1 MSEQNGKV
9 DNKTYDIFI
18 SHKSDCKPWV
28 RVLARNLKEQGYKVF
43 LDEWELVPG
52 KSIAEGLYYKGL
64 KQSRK
69 GILVATPGAF
79 ESAWVKEEYHQMMIQ
94 KQEDKDFVIIPLVL
108 GKEIPDFPFMKDILW
123 VDFRDPDKY
132 RESFYRLLCA
142 IEGKSPGPDGKFE
155 ADLTLPQQSKEPIKP
170 GKDELSFVEGL
181 FELFFTKQAVVLLAQ
196 ADRWQGGAKSHIL
209 EQAINRFG
217 EKNVLHLVPPFG
229 QTVDM
234 KDFFAQLGKQCFF
247 PRSITGSVKLGTV
260 FVERLNEGGMLFLMI
275 SGFENSCQE
284 GQKELAGVLRALN
297 ERFQNLKIL
306 ICGGEKLADLYYSGD
321 LSYLNQ
327 AEISEWP
334 EMTVVDVQRTAK
346 DACVEQA
353 IDVDEKIAVKLL
365 EISGG
370 HPGVLEICFDLHAE
384 NPNFTLKD
392 LMEKLVHSFV
402 MWRLFMPFRKD
413 PVKKKQVCEL
423 LNQEDVG
430 PAQPYIFDCLL
441 KALYWKNLLKRGT
454 NNHRLYW
461 RCEVLRLVGQQI
473 LVCEKKYG
481 E

>member
-9 DNKTYDIFI
+9 DNKTYDVFI

-28 RVLARNLKEQGYKVF
+28 RVLARNLKEQGYNVF

-52 KSIAEGLYYKGL
+52 KSIVDGLYQAL
-64 KQSRK
+64 NQSKK
-69 GILVATPGAF
+69 GILMATPEAF
-79 ESAWVKEEYHQMMIQ
+79 EAGWVKEEYHQMMIQ

-132 RESFYRLLCA
+132 RESFYHLLCA
-142 IEGKSPGPDGKFE
+142 IEGKSLGPDGKFE
-155 ADLTLPQQSKEPIKP
+155 GDLTLPQQSKEPIKP
-170 GKDELSFVEGL
+170 GKDELSFVESL
-181 FELFFTKQAVVLLAQ
+181 FELFFTKQAVVVLAQ
-196 ADRWQGGAKSHIL
+196 ADRWQGGAKRHIL
-209 EQAINRFG
+209 KQAINRFG

-229 QTVDM
+229 QTVDIN
-234 KDFFAQLGKQCFF
+234 DFFAQLGKQCGFS
-247 PRSITGSVKLGTV
+247 RDINGSVKLGTV
-260 FVERLNEGGMLFLMI
+260 FVERLNEGGMLFLMV

-306 ICGGEKLADLYYSGD
+306 ICGGEKLADLYYSGE

-327 AEISEWP
+327 ADIREWP
-334 EMTVVDVQRTAK
+334 EMTVVDVQRMAK
-346 DACVEQA
+346 DSCVEQA
-353 IDVDEKIAVKLL
+353 IDIDEKIAVKLL

-370 HPGVLEICFDLHAE
+370 HPGVLEICFNLNAE
-384 NPNFTLKD
+384 TPNFTFED
-392 LMEKLVHSFV
+392 LMEKLVQSPV

-413 PVKKKQVCEL
+413 TVKKEQVCDL
-423 LNQEDVG
+423 LNLEDVG

-441 KALYWKNLLKRGT
+441 KEFET
-454 NNHRLYW
+454 
-461 RCEVLRLVGQQI
+461 LRQVGQHI
-473 LVCEKKYG
+473 LG
-481 E
+481 

>member
-9 DNKTYDIFI
+9 GNKTYDVFI

-28 RVLARNLKEQGYKVF
+28 KVLAQNLKNQNYKVF

-52 KSIAEGLYYKGL
+52 KSIVDGLYQAL
-64 KQSRK
+64 NQSKK
-69 GILVATPGAF
+69 GILVATTEAF
-79 ESAWVKEEYHQMMIQ
+79 ESGWVREEYQQMMIQ
-94 KQEDKDFVIIPLVL
+94 KQEDKDFVIIPPVL

-123 VDFRDPDKY
+123 VDFRDFEKY

-142 IEGKSPGPDGKFE
+142 IERKSPGPDGKF
-155 ADLTLPQQSKEPIKP
+155 AGDLTLPRQTKEPKQP
-170 GKDELSFVEGL
+170 GKDELSFVESL

-196 ADRWQGGAKSHIL
+196 ADRWQGGAKIHIL
-209 EQAINRFG
+209 EQAINKFG
-217 EKNVLHLVPPFG
+217 EKNVMHLVPPFG

-234 KDFFAQLGKQCFF
+234 KDFFAQLGKQCGFS
-247 PRSITGSVKLGTV
+247 RAITGSVKLGTL

-284 GQKELAGVLRALN
+284 GQKELAGVLRTLN

-306 ICGGEKLADLYYSGD
+306 ICGGEKLADLYYSGE

-327 AEISEWP
+327 ADIREWP
-334 EMTVVDVQRTAK
+334 EMTIGDVQRIAK
-346 DACVEQA
+346 DACFEQA
-353 IDVDEKIAVKLL
+353 IDMDDKMADKLL

-370 HPGVLEICFDLHAE
+370 HPGVLEICFDLYAK
-384 NPNFTLKD
+384 NINFTFED
-392 LMEKLVHSFV
+392 LMEDMVHSPV
-402 MWRLFMPFRKD
+402 MWRLFIPLRKD
-413 PVKKKQVCEL
+413 TVKKEQVCDL

-441 KALYWKNLLKRGT
+441 KELYWKNLLKRGT

-461 RCEVLRLVGQQI
+461 RCEALLQVGQHI
-473 LVCEKKYG
+473 LG
-481 E
+481 

>member
-9 DNKTYDIFI
+9 GNKTYDVFI

-28 RVLARNLKEQGYKVF
+28 RVLAQNLKNQNYKIF

-52 KSIAEGLYYKGL
+52 KSIVNGLYQGL
-64 KQSRK
+64 NQSQK
-69 GILVATPGAF
+69 GILVATPEAF
-79 ESAWVKEEYHQMMIQ
+79 ESGWVREEYQQMMIQ
-94 KQEDKDFVIIPLVL
+94 KQQDKDFVIIPLVL

-155 ADLTLPQQSKEPIKP
+155 DDLTFPQQPKEPKQP
-170 GKDELSFVEGL
+170 GKDELSFVESL
-181 FELFFTKQAVVLLAQ
+181 FELFFTKQAIVLLAQ
-196 ADRWQGGAKSHIL
+196 ADRWHGGAKGHIL
-209 EQAINRFG
+209 EQAKKRFG
-217 EKNVLHLVPPFG
+217 KKNVLHLVPPFG

-234 KDFFAQLGKQCFF
+234 KDFFAQLGKQCGF
-247 PRSITGSVKLGTV
+247 SQAVNGSVKLGTL
-260 FVERLNEGGMLFLMI
+260 FVDQLNEGGMLFLII

-284 GQKELAGVLRALN
+284 GQMELAGVLRALN

-306 ICGGEKLADLYYSGD
+306 ICGGEKLADLYYSGE

-327 AEISEWP
+327 ADIHEWP
-334 EMTVVDVQRTAK
+334 EMTVVDVQRVAK
-346 DACVEQA
+346 DVCVELA
-353 IDVDEKIAVKLL
+353 INIDEKTTDKLL

-370 HPGVLEICFDLHAE
+370 HPGVLGICFFLYAE
-384 NPNFTLKD
+384 NPNFTLEY
-392 LMEKLVHSFV
+392 LMEKLAHSPV

-413 PVKKKQVCEL
+413 PVKKKRICEL
-423 LNQEDVG
+423 LKQEDVG

-441 KALYWKNLLKRGT
+441 KELYWKNLLKRGIS
-454 NNHRLYW
+454 NHRLYW
-461 RCEVLRLVGQQI
+461 RCQALRQVGQLI
-473 LVCEKKYG
+473 LG
-481 E
+481 